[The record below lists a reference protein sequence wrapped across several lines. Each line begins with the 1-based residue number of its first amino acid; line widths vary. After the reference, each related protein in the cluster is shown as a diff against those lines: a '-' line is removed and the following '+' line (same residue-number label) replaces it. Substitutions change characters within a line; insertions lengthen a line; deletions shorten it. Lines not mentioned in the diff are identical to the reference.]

1 MIQVSSQENL
11 YTSPIEEHS
20 ESSIAFIE
28 LDSRPPRRPVIVEQT
43 DELDCSIM
51 SREIETQSIS

>member
-1 MIQVSSQENL
+1 MIQVSSQENSF
-11 YTSPIEEHS
+11 TSPIEEHS
-20 ESSIAFIE
+20 ESSISFLE
-28 LDSRPPRRPVIVEQT
+28 FDSRPPRRPVIVEQT